1 MACLVRANKAAWWM
15 EQEQVIPYATLH
27 STHGAVCPGQ
37 NDEMMN
43 QGNLPG
49 QRRGR
54 TRAMGDELA
63 HILCRV
69 RYHDATH
76 LLAACSRQAERYC
89 TVLYVVSIFLS
100 SAHGSFSLSLGRGAW
115 AM

>member
-1 MACLVRANKAAWWM
+1 MPGTRQQSCLVDGAR
-15 EQEQVIPYATLH
+15 EGDTLRYL
-27 STHGAVCPGQ
+27 THGAVCPGQ

-100 SAHGSFSLSLGRGAW
+100 SAHGSFSLSLGMGHGQCDV
-115 AM
+115 M